1 VEPISMSGVAGA
13 PRHLPLGL
21 LIARVGKQADRAFD
35 DALAEAGG
43 SRSSWLILLAV
54 KTGAGGTQAAIAER
68 VGISGPTLIHHL
80 DRLQAAGLIT
90 RSRDAANRRVQR
102 VALTA
107 SGERAF
113 LRLREAAVAFDRRL
127 HTGMTDE
134 QINDLRGWLATI
146 SANIDEPA
154 PTSESLTVSTTHP
167 PKERKP

>member
-1 VEPISMSGVAGA
+1 MSGVAGA
-13 PRHLPLGL
+13 PRQLPLGL
-21 LIARVGKQADRAFD
+21 LIARVGKRVDRAFD
-35 DALAEAGG
+35 DALAGAGG

-90 RSRDAANRRVQR
+90 RNRDAANRRVQR

-107 SGERAF
+107 SGEQSF

-134 QINDLRGWLATI
+134 QINDLRAWLATI

-154 PTSESLTVSTTHP
+154 PSSESLTLSTTHP
-167 PKERKP
+167 QKE

>member
-1 VEPISMSGVAGA
+1 VEPMSMSGVAGA

-21 LIARVGKQADRAFD
+21 LIARVGRQVDRAFD
-35 DALAEAGG
+35 DALAAADG

-90 RSRDAANRRVQR
+90 RNRDAANRRVQR

-134 QINDLRGWLATI
+134 KINDLRSWLATI
-146 SANIDEPA
+146 SANINEPA
-154 PTSESLTVSTTHP
+154 PTSESLTNSTTRP

>member
-1 VEPISMSGVAGA
+1 MSGVAGA
-13 PRHLPLGL
+13 PPHLPLGL
-21 LIARVGKQADRAFD
+21 LIARVGKQVDRAFD
-35 DALAEAGG
+35 DALVKAGG

-54 KTGAGGTQAAIAER
+54 KTGAAGTQAAIAER

-90 RSRDAANRRVQR
+90 RNRDAANRRVQR
-102 VALTA
+102 VVMTA
-107 SGERAF
+107 SGERTF

-134 QINDLRGWLATI
+134 QINDLRGRLATI

-154 PTSESLTVSTTHP
+154 PTSESLPVSTTHP